1 MAINI
6 AAELDSVEPTDIEA
20 HVAAVKR
27 LVDAGEYTEDVIE
40 YVAMRIANGGG
51 DPEAFADMLEERL
64 AESAST

>member
-1 MAINI
+1 MAIDI
-6 AAELDSVEPTDIEA
+6 AAELDSVEPTDVEA

-27 LVDAGEYTEDVIE
+27 LADAGELDESTLE

-64 AESAST
+64 ELSATS